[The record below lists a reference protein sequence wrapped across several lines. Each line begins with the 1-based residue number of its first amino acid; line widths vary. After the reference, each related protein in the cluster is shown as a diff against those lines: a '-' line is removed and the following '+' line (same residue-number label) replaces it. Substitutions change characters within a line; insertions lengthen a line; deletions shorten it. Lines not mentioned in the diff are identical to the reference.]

1 MIFYVF
7 SKVHFINQ
15 AIDFTSPFDTV
26 FHKIDIKGVQVL
38 IQADHV
44 GEIWDLFF
52 KTEKYILLD
61 VSQIGNLS
69 GFSMLF
75 VGLKS

>member
-7 SKVHFINQ
+7 SKVHFFNQ

-44 GEIWDLFF
+44 GEIWDFF
-52 KTEKYILLD
+52 SK
-61 VSQIGNLS
+61 Q
-69 GFSMLF
+69 
-75 VGLKS
+75 KSTFYWTFHRMVT

>member
-1 MIFYVF
+1 MY
-7 SKVHFINQ
+7 SQK
-15 AIDFTSPFDTV
+15 FTLLTKRLISQV
-26 FHKIDIKGVQVL
+26 LLILFHKIDIKGVQVL

-61 VSQIGNLS
+61 VSQNGNLS
-69 GFSMLF
+69 GLSMLF

>member
-26 FHKIDIKGVQVL
+26 FHKIDIKGAQVL

-44 GEIWDLFF
+44 GEIWDFF
-52 KTEKYILLD
+52 SK
-61 VSQIGNLS
+61 Q
-69 GFSMLF
+69 
-75 VGLKS
+75 KSTFYWTFHRMVT